1 MTTEIFLSLTV
12 LLVTVVLFFSEWL
25 RVDVVAILIMIILP
39 WLGLITPL
47 EAFSG
52 FASNAVISI
61 MAVMIL
67 SFGIEQTGILN
78 LIIKPLLRI
87 SGNSTKKLILFF
99 SAVVGLLSAFMQNI
113 GAIALFLPALHRV
126 SRRLKL
132 SVTDLM
138 MPIGFSAILGGT
150 LTMVGSGPLIIL
162 NDLLSQDNLSKFNL
176 FVVTPWGLLLLASG
190 LVYWLLFRKWLL
202 PASPAPSPMDH
213 QQLLVEVLQL
223 PTNLYPVKVLK
234 NSKLA
239 GKTLDDID
247 LWSEY
252 QLNILALDNEQEIK
266 YAPWRK
272 TEFEPGNVI
281 ALWGDKDN
289 LENFIRDYQVQKISA
304 SPSFSQLENTD
315 MAGFVEVM
323 IPPRSEFAGKSL
335 RQIKLRKNFNIEPVL
350 LESGFKKRRGD
361 FSDQILKPGDILV
374 VHGQWEII
382 SQLKQNRNLIVLTPI
397 KTSIHKP
404 SKFKIT
410 VALLSLILALTLAFL
425 GFRLSLSLFSGAV
438 MMILF
443 RVISINQA
451 YRAID
456 WRTVFLLAGLIPLGI
471 AMDKT
476 GTANFIATKAVS
488 SSLLN
493 NSLIFLLVIGILSTV
508 FSLFMSNVAATVL
521 LVPLVIMMAEKVG
534 LDPRALA
541 LLVGVC
547 ASNSFILPTHQVNA
561 LIMGQA
567 DYGNKD
573 FIRAGVGMTV
583 VFLVVSV
590 FYVYVLF

>member
-78 LIIKPLLRI
+78 LLTKPLLRI

-202 PASPAPSPMDH
+202 PASPAPSPVDH
-213 QQLLVEVLQL
+213 QQLLVEALQL

-234 NSKLA
+234 NSKLG

-247 LWSEY
+247 LWSKY
-252 QLNILALDNEQEIK
+252 QLNILALDNKQEIK

-289 LENFIRDYQVQKISA
+289 LENFIRDYQLQKIA
-304 SPSFSQLENTD
+304 PSPSFSQLENTD
-315 MAGFVEVM
+315 MAGFAEVM

-382 SQLKQNRNLIVLTPI
+382 TQLKQNRNLIVLTPI
-397 KTSIHKP
+397 KISITKP
-404 SKFKIT
+404 GKFKIA